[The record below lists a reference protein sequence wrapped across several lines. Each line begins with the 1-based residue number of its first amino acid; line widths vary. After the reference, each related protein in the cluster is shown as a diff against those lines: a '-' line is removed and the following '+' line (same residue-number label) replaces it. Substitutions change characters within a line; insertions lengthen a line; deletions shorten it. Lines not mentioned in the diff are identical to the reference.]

1 MQHRHAVTRVIAVS
15 LLSVALGSACS
26 GAATRPDV
34 GPTSAATRAPLATPT
49 AEATSAP
56 VPVPAAP
63 APTPDPRQQ
72 AFGLHAPLPLAGE
85 FAVTAN
91 LDDHTLSVVPIGA
104 AAVATTVQLDVAPSA
119 VGAFANSDAVLAADG
134 APASHAIATASLNAS
149 SETGTIDLGGRP
161 DEVAAPPPG
170 ADGPALVISDE
181 DNSVRSVDSSTHA
194 RGSPLKIGM
203 GPHSVSVARGS
214 AMLAPAVLIANAG
227 EGSVSV
233 LDQKAT
239 VVQSTLDVGGTPVG
253 VARTVDG
260 RIWVADASSGSA
272 VMFDAESGRR
282 LQTITVA
289 PHLTGLAAT
298 PDGHYLALASSDPRY
313 CGRDGRGAGDR

>member
-1 MQHRHAVTRVIAVS
+1 
-15 LLSVALGSACS
+15 
-26 GAATRPDV
+26 
-34 GPTSAATRAPLATPT
+34 
-49 AEATSAP
+49 
-56 VPVPAAP
+56 
-63 APTPDPRQQ
+63 
-72 AFGLHAPLPLAGE
+72 
-85 FAVTAN
+85 
-91 LDDHTLSVVPIGA
+91 
-104 AAVATTVQLDVAPSA
+104 
-119 VGAFANSDAVLAADG
+119 
-134 APASHAIATASLNAS
+134 
-149 SETGTIDLGGRP
+149 
-161 DEVAAPPPG
+161 
-170 ADGPALVISDE
+170 
-181 DNSVRSVDSSTHA
+181 
-194 RGSPLKIGM
+194 
-203 GPHSVSVARGS
+203 
-214 AMLAPAVLIANAG
+214 MLAPAVLIANAG